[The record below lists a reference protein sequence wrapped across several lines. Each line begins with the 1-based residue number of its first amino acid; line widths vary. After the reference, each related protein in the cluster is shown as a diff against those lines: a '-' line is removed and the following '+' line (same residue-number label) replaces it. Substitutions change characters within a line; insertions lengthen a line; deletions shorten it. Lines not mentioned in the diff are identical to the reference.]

1 MKLVSFLILHA
12 NSTFS
17 GVRCACVD
25 VVLLI
30 VGCCRNALKFNK
42 FSLDGSFVYFLFFL
56 FFWQVKKR
64 FRKHQKNHSIALH
77 ELKQTTKRTNTHPH
91 VHANVMK
98 TNTRTLAQQALQCAP
113 SGALF
118 PSTRRVC
125 EHRQWRSN
133 VKPNETKNT
142 EQISAKPKNK

>member
-1 MKLVSFLILHA
+1 MKLVSFLILHV

-91 VHANVMK
+91 A
-98 TNTRTLAQQALQCAP
+98 
-113 SGALF
+113 
-118 PSTRRVC
+118 STRVRTRKC
-125 EHRQWRSN
+125 DENEHAHASTASFTMCSKWCSFP
-133 VKPNETKNT
+133 VDP
-142 EQISAKPKNK
+142 SCV